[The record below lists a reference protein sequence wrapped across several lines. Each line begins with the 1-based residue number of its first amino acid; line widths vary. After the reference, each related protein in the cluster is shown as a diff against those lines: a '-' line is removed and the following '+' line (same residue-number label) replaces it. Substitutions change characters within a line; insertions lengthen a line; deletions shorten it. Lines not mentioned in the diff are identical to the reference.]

1 MRILKWIPLLY
12 SILIFG
18 QEDSIL
24 QIDPKIEADSL
35 WYKNSQ
41 NNFSSGDQFILL
53 GYQDFE
59 TSIMGN
65 FGSVLIPFWW
75 KSGSSI

>member
-41 NNFSSGDQFILL
+41 NNFSSSDEFILL
-53 GYQDFE
+53 GHQNFEALLWE
-59 TSIMGN
+59 TSDLFLFHSG
-65 FGSVLIPFWW
+65 GSLVAP
-75 KSGSSI
+75 

>member
-41 NNFSSGDQFILL
+41 NNFSSSDEFILL
-53 GYQDFE
+53 GHQNFE
-59 TSIMGN
+59 SCGKLR
-65 FGSVLIPFWW
+65 SVLIPFW
-75 KSGSSI
+75 SIW